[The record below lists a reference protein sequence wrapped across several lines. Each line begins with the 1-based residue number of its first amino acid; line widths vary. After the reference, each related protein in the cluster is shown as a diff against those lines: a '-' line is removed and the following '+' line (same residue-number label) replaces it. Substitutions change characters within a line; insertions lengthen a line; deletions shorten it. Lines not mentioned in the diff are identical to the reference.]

1 MNTGHFEI
9 FPFIQKIQH
18 FFASEGFLQVWTPP
32 IVENP
37 GMETHIHPV
46 EIQANNIH
54 GYLHTSPEF
63 AMKEMLSHGLG
74 DIFNIGYCFRDEP
87 SSQTHRAQFLML
99 EWYRVQASYETI
111 KSDCKNLIQHL
122 SPNIEIEQKS
132 VQELFDDVLRID
144 ILNYLDSES
153 LRALILE
160 NFKDIHLDEDQSLY
174 AWEDYYFLLFLNK
187 IEPRLES
194 YPALIIDQFP
204 APLSA
209 LSNLNEND
217 QRVCKRFELYLGGLE
232 IANCF
237 DELTDLKIQKQR
249 FINQT
254 ADKKK
259 LYGYELPEPTS
270 FYQSLERGLPKS
282 AGIALG
288 IERLFMALNKK
299 ENPFWS

>member
-1 MNTGHFEI
+1 
-9 FPFIQKIQH
+9 
-18 FFASEGFLQVWTPP
+18 
-32 IVENP
+32 
-37 GMETHIHPV
+37 
-46 EIQANNIH
+46 
-54 GYLHTSPEF
+54 
-63 AMKEMLSHGLG
+63 MKEMLSHGLG